1 MQKAGMIL
9 PLLMAATV
17 AFGAAPEKTAETKPA
32 EAKPAEVKPAE
43 AKPAE
48 AKDKAAEAKPAAE
61 AKEKAAEVKPAEA
74 KPAETKEK
82 AAVKVKPI
90 VPAFPWI
97 VPAKAVELTEG
108 AKFDVRPEGLRTKV
122 ELKAGERVSFIL
134 EENLKATTWIV
145 SAVDTKV
152 ATVANIGSDEG
163 GWFRNPS
170 VTYEITAVHP
180 GRTLLEMSFMNNRNA
195 PMRMFR
201 CYIEVK

>member
-1 MQKAGMIL
+1 MRKAGMIL

-17 AFGAAPEKTAETKPA
+17 AFGAAPEKSAEKPA
-32 EAKPAEVKPAE
+32 EAKPAEAKAKTAETKPAE

-48 AKDKAAEAKPAAE
+48 AKDKAAEAKPAE
-61 AKEKAAEVKPAEA
+61 AKDKAADKSVKAE
-74 KPAETKEK
+74 KK
-82 AAVKVKPI
+82 AAAKVKPI

-108 AKFDVRPEGLRTKV
+108 AKFSVRPEGLRTKV
-122 ELKAGERVSFIL
+122 ELKAGERISFIL
-134 EENLKATTWIV
+134 EENLKETTWIV

-152 ATVANIGSDEG
+152 ATVANIGSDAG
-163 GWFRNPS
+163 GWFSNSS

-180 GRTLLEMSFMNNRNA
+180 GRTLLEMSFVNNRNA
-195 PMRMFR
+195 PLRIFR

>member
-1 MQKAGMIL
+1 MRKAGMIL

-32 EAKPAEVKPAE
+32 EAKDKAAEAKPAESKDKAAE

-48 AKDKAAEAKPAAE
+48 AKDKAA
-61 AKEKAAEVKPAEA
+61 A
-74 KPAETKEK
+74 KPAEVKEK
-82 AAVKVKPI
+82 AAVKVVPI

-97 VPAKAVELTEG
+97 VPPKAIELTDG
-108 AKFDVRPEGLRTKV
+108 IKFAVRAEGLRTKV

-134 EENLKATTWIV
+134 EENLQDAVWSV
-145 SAVDTKV
+145 SAVDNKV
-152 ATVANIGSDEG
+152 ATVANIGSDAG
-163 GWFRNPS
+163 GWFSNPS

-180 GRTLLEMSFMNNRNA
+180 GRTLLEMSFLNNRNT
-195 PMRMFR
+195 PLRMFR

>member
-1 MQKAGMIL
+1 MQKVGMIL

-32 EAKPAEVKPAE
+32 EAKNAAE

-48 AKDKAAEAKPAAE
+48 AKDKAAET
-61 AKEKAAEVKPAEA
+61 KPAEA
-74 KPAETKEK
+74 KDKAAAKPAEVKEK
-82 AAVKVKPI
+82 AAGKDKPI

-108 AKFDVRPEGLRTKV
+108 AKFGVRPEGLRTKV
-122 ELKAGERVSFIL
+122 ELKTGERISFIL
-134 EENLKATTWIV
+134 EENLKEMTWVV
-145 SAVDTKV
+145 SAVDSKV

-163 GWFRNPS
+163 GWFSNPS